1 MRRIDIQNV
10 IGWED
15 NALEVSAKQAKH
27 IINALKNGVVPRE
40 GLELL
45 RIGRDIEIEEIYR
58 CMDYTAEGNSVIKF
72 ITGDYGTGKSF
83 FLNSI
88 KQLAAAE
95 NFLVAKLQVDN
106 GFRFN
111 NLEILYY
118 TLMHNLYSM
127 ASDTEITSFE
137 ALFEKWLQKLQGLD
151 AKDKAAEELL
161 NVINELNVYNKS
173 FARAFLSYIKARISG
188 DIELSN
194 SAASWLTGEKNIPAA
209 IKIKFETVGS
219 INKTNSMDFLKAFVK
234 LISLLGYKG
243 LVILIDELE
252 LIMSERSDIR
262 KAAYENI
269 RYIIDACGTGEI
281 TNCMFAFAATNDFFE
296 DPEKGI
302 KTYEALE
309 QRLGNAID
317 KYNKGLTDIR
327 QPIMRLHRFTKEQLQ
342 ILTDKI
348 VEIYNK
354 AYDLK
359 PSITNES
366 ITSWTLLCCRKLG
379 AKLAELTPRE
389 YIIKLVEILDIMEQ
403 HPQNALFTAEL
414 STVQRGDKEFFI
426 NSSLKINK

>member
-1 MRRIDIQNV
+1 MRRIYIQNV
-10 IGWED
+10 IGWEGS
-15 NALEVSAKQAKH
+15 ALEVSAKQAKH

-58 CMDYTAEGNSVIKF
+58 CMNYASEGNSVIKF
-72 ITGDYGTGKSF
+72 ITGDYGAGKSF

-88 KQLAAAE
+88 KQLATAE
-95 NFLVAKLQVDN
+95 NFLATKLQIDN

-111 NLEILYY
+111 NLEVFYY
-118 TLMHNLYSM
+118 YLMHNLYSM
-127 ASDTEITSFE
+127 DSDTQITDFE
-137 ALFEKWLQKLQGLD
+137 ALFDKWLQRLQGIE

-161 NVINELNVYNKS
+161 KVINELNVYNKS

-194 SAASWLTGEKNIPAA
+194 SAASWLMGEKNIPAA
-209 IKIKFETVGS
+209 LKIKFDTVGK
-219 INKTNSMDFLKAFVK
+219 IDKTNSMDFLKAFVK
-234 LISLLGYKG
+234 LIKLLGYKG

-262 KAAYENI
+262 RAAYENL
-269 RYIIDACGTGEI
+269 RYIIDACGTGEMS
-281 TNCMFAFAATNDFFE
+281 NCMFTFAATNDFFE
-296 DPEKGI
+296 NPEKGI

-327 QPIMRLHRFTKEQLQ
+327 QPIMRLHKFSKEQLHM
-342 ILTDKI
+342 LTDKI
-348 VEIYNK
+348 VELYNI

-366 ITSWTLLCCRKLG
+366 ITSWTLLCCKKFG
-379 AKLAELTPRE
+379 ARLSELTPRE

-403 HPQNALFTAEL
+403 HPENAIFTAEL
-414 STVQRGDKEFFI
+414 ATVKRGDKEFFI

>member
-1 MRRIDIQNV
+1 M
-10 IGWED
+10 
-15 NALEVSAKQAKH
+15 EVSIKQAKH

-58 CMDYTAEGNSVIKF
+58 CMNYTFEGNSVVKF
-72 ITGDYGTGKSF
+72 IAGDYGAGKSF

-88 KQLAAAE
+88 KQLATAE
-95 NFLVAKLQVDN
+95 NFLIAKLQVDN

-111 NLEILYY
+111 SMEVLYY
-118 TLMHNLYSM
+118 NLMHNLYSM
-127 ASDTEITSFE
+127 DSDTEVTSFE
-137 ALFEKWLQKLQGLD
+137 ALFEKWLQKLQSLE
-151 AKDKAAEELL
+151 DKGKATEELL
-161 NVINELNVYNKS
+161 DVINTLNVYNKS

-188 DIELSN
+188 DTELSN

-209 IKIKFETVGS
+209 IKIRFETVGR
-219 INKTNSMDFLKAFVK
+219 IDNTNSMDFLKAFVK
-234 LISLLGYKG
+234 LINLLGYKG
-243 LVILIDELE
+243 LIILIDELE

-262 KAAYENI
+262 RASYENL
-269 RYIIDACGTGEI
+269 RYIIDACGTGEM
-281 TNCMFAFAATNDFFE
+281 TNCMFTFAATNDFFE
-296 DPEKGI
+296 NPEKGI

-327 QPIMRLHRFTKEQLQ
+327 QPIIRLRKFNKEQLHM
-342 ILTDKI
+342 LTEKI
-348 VEIYNK
+348 VEIYNC

-366 ITSWTLLCCRKLG
+366 ITSWTLLSCKKFG

-403 HPQNALFTAEL
+403 HPKNTIFTTEL
-414 STVQRGDKEFFI
+414 STVIKGDKEFFI
-426 NSSLKINK
+426 NNSLKINK